1 MALVLKG
8 VHFNY
13 LEQSPK
19 QKNLPDYILFLVSIS
34 DRISQSPQAPVDNI
48 YLPGSFTRG
57 P

>member
-34 DRISQSPQAPVDNI
+34 DHISQSPQAPVDNI